1 MGSKGVEERRRNR
14 PRSSTPLLL
23 HSFTPPLAMSLTTK
37 CLVTGG
43 AGFIGSNLAEELIRR
58 GAKVT
63 IIDNL
68 STGSRENL
76 AEIGGEFEFIEAD
89 LNDNGAVE
97 KAVHGVDVIFH
108 QAALPS
114 VPRSVDDPTETH
126 QACVNGTFNLL
137 LKARDAKVRRV
148 VYAASSSAYGDQE
161 VLPKVETMRPEPL
174 SPYAAAKLMGEYYC
188 RVFYEVYG
196 LETIS
201 LRYFNVFGPRQN
213 PSSAYS
219 GVISRFIDALMKD
232 ETPVIYGDG
241 EQTRDFTY
249 IENVVQANLSASE
262 TTNGIGEVMN
272 VANGER
278 VSLNELLSVLKKITG
293 RNEAEPQYLEARK
306 GDVKH
311 SQADNAR
318 AVECLGYERLV
329 DLEEGLRR
337 TIDWW
342 KMSRFAG

>member
-1 MGSKGVEERRRNR
+1 MA
-14 PRSSTPLLL
+14 
-23 HSFTPPLAMSLTTK
+23 FTTK

-43 AGFIGSNLAEELIRR
+43 AGFIGSNLADELIRQ

-76 AEIGGEFEFIEAD
+76 SEIGGDFEFVEAD
-89 LNDNGAVE
+89 LNDDNSVE
-97 KAVHGVDVIFH
+97 KALDGAEIVFH

-114 VPRSVDDPTETH
+114 VPRSVEDPVETH
-126 QACVNGTFNLL
+126 QACVNATFNLL
-137 LKARDAKVRRV
+137 VKAKDAGVRRV
-148 VYAASSSAYGDQE
+148 IYAASSSAYGDQE
-161 VLPKVETMRPEPL
+161 TLPKVETMRPEPL
-174 SPYAAAKLMGEYYC
+174 SPYAAAKLTGEHYC
-188 RVFYEVYG
+188 RVFNEVYG
-196 LETIS
+196 LETFA

-213 PSSAYS
+213 PSSEYS

-232 ETPVIYGDG
+232 STPVIYGDG

-249 IENVVQANLSASE
+249 IANVVDANIKAAQA
-262 TTNGIGEVMN
+262 TKGIGEVMN

-278 VSLNELLSVLKKITG
+278 VSLNLLLDVLKKVTG
-293 RNEAEPQYLEARK
+293 REDAEANYLEARK

-311 SQADNAR
+311 SQADNAL
-318 AVECLGYERLV
+318 AVEYLGYEKLV

-342 KMSRFAG
+342 KTSRFAS